1 MNRSQ
6 RPYQESNKNMN
17 SQSLSEA
24 AATKKLVE
32 QQADLAQEA
41 VLGSFDIFLS
51 RSKFYSFV
59 QIICHWETP
68 ICVVFSL
75 EQSLLYFMR

>member
-6 RPYQESNKNMN
+6 WPYQESNKRMN

-32 QQADLAQEA
+32 QQADLDQEA
-41 VLGSFDIFLS
+41 VLGSFAIF
-51 RSKFYSFV
+51 F
-59 QIICHWETP
+59 
-68 ICVVFSL
+68 
-75 EQSLLYFMR
+75 

>member
-6 RPYQESNKNMN
+6 RPYQESNKCMN
-17 SQSLSEA
+17 SQSLSKA

-41 VLGSFDIFLS
+41 VLGSFAIFFKQCSDLA
-51 RSKFYSFV
+51 REFKYKVFQVNFTVLYKLFV
-59 QIICHWETP
+59 IGRCQY
-68 ICVVFSL
+68 V
-75 EQSLLYFMR
+75 